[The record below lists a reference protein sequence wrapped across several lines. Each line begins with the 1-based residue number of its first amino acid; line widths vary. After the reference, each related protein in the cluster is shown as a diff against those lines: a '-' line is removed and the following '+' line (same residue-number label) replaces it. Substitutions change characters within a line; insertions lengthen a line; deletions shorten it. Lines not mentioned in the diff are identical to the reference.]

1 MCTDYQSYYS
11 PVQALG
17 SCDPEQPF
25 PCNITTITREPG
37 RCMWFGTCLD
47 DATYVQDGKL
57 NCVNNDLARN
67 VSSFDKKFKD
77 LLGATCP
84 QYLNKQ
90 VCCDYPMLNALAS
103 QLTYPKQ
110 LFGRC
115 PACLKNFVDHFCA
128 TTCDPNQSL
137 FMDPVTCKHGNTS
150 SGDKNLAIVDINV
163 YLTSEYANDMYGSC
177 SSVQYPQASNR
188 VVDIMCGGT
197 DNCNPSLWL
206 KYLGDP
212 TENHNSPFPMEYV
225 IGSKNVSSG
234 IKPREYDFLPCNATD
249 PRYQCSCADCG
260 THDLCPDPP
269 KPPAHQFPQTEVIYS
284 VLGVGLFLSLLIF
297 IASMAAGI
305 YLCVRDLTSSKE
317 GYVKIKD
324 DSPTSSV
331 GSINADDVNV
341 NMPAPP
347 SPPPPRSIFC
357 SVCDVFGNLENY
369 IKTVF
374 YYWGR
379 FVATYWYLVIGIG
392 IGVVLLLMGL
402 TVVLDRTHALPFTIT
417 TDPVKL
423 WSAPDSRARQ
433 EKNYFDANF
442 NPFYRTEMIIFTA
455 KEQIYTT
462 FKPAGTLDTGTWT
475 VGPVL
480 TNDVLLEVSG
490 SSSIVASSPARKKS
504 DWGRGYLNS
513 NNCFIYSIFH
523 SRY

>member
-1 MCTDYQSYYS
+1 MYQEYYS
-11 PVQALG
+11 PVQVFG
-17 SCDPEQPF
+17 SCDPVF
-25 PCNITTITREPG
+25 SDDTGCNTTIIREPG
-37 RCMWFGTCLD
+37 RCIWFGTCLD
-47 DATYVQDGKL
+47 DSTYVQDGKL
-57 NCVNNDLARN
+57 NCLDNGYARN
-67 VSSFDKKFKD
+67 VSSLDKKFPD
-77 LLGATCP
+77 LLRDICP
-84 QYLNKQ
+84 QYLNKT
-90 VCCDYPMLNALAS
+90 VCCDYSMLNTLAS
-103 QLTYPKQ
+103 QMAYPKQ

-115 PACLKNFVDHFCA
+115 PACLQNFVDHFCA
-128 TTCDPNQSL
+128 ITCDPNQSL
-137 FMDPVTCKHGNTS
+137 FMNPVTCKNGETS
-150 SGDKNLAIVDINV
+150 AGDKNPAVFDMNV

-305 YLCVRDLTSSKE
+305 YLCVRDFSSTE
-317 GYVKIKD
+317 DYTQND
-324 DSPTSSV
+324 
-331 GSINADDVNV
+331 DDVNV

-347 SPPPPRSIFC
+347 SPSPRSIFC
-357 SVCDVFGNLENY
+357 CVCDAFGNLENY

-379 FVATYWYLVIGIG
+379 FVATFWYLVIGIG

-402 TVVLDRTHALPFTIT
+402 TVVLDRTHTLPFTIT

-433 EKNYFDANF
+433 EKDYFDANF

-480 TNDVLLEVSG
+480 TNDVLLEVSV
-490 SSSIVASSPARKKS
+490 SSSIVASSPAQKKR

-513 NNCFIYSIFH
+513 NNYFIYSIFH